1 MLSRVAPVF
10 SLLLSALAS
19 HRPHLH
25 TVCGTRIWENKP
37 SNYTGPFFWPHSL
50 TSELALPAARLTVH
64 GFRSASSW

>member
-25 TVCGTRIWENKP
+25 TVCGTRIWETNP
-37 SNYTGPFFWPHSL
+37 VTIPDPFFGRIPSL
-50 TSELALPAARLTVH
+50 LN
-64 GFRSASSW
+64 